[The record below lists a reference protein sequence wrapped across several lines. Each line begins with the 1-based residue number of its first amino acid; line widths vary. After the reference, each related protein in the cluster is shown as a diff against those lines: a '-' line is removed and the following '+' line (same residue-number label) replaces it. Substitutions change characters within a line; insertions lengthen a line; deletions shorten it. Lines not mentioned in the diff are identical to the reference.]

1 MIHDLQEEKDDYT
14 SGILFYNNIGQKLE
28 LETAMAL
35 PLLTSLVRNFQIR
48 NCLVTTKTSFLI
60 KSMTS

>member
-48 NCLVTTKTSFLI
+48 NCLVATKTSFLI